1 MEKDLFLPE
10 AVSVSDFAVLGSP
23 WGLLAAWLALINV
36 VAFFVYGLDKLLS
49 KRARAQR
56 VPEKNLL
63 LLAVAGGSV
72 GALLGMRVFH
82 HKTLH
87 RAFRYG
93 IPAIL
98 ALHLLLAGTAVYRLY
113 LR

>member
-87 RAFRYG
+87 RAFRFG

-98 ALHLLLAGTAVYRLY
+98 AVQVLLLLGLWLWRTLG
-113 LR
+113 

>member
-23 WGLLAAWLALINV
+23 WGLLAAWLGLINV

-49 KRARAQR
+49 KGARAQR

-72 GALLGMRVFH
+72 GALLGMLIFRHKTRHRVFR
-82 HKTLH
+82 T
-87 RAFRYG
+87 G
-93 IPAIL
+93 IPVIL
-98 ALHLLLAGTAVYRLY
+98 AVQLLAGAAVYWLC